1 MNLLASADALLLVVL
16 PYLATT
22 IFFLGTIMR
31 YWKAPFTYSSL
42 SSQFLENRAHFWA
55 LVPFHFGI
63 LTVLAGH
70 VVAFLIPRQ
79 VLLWNSRPL
88 RLYILEAS
96 ALACGLLALV
106 GIAAAVHRR
115 LIFRKI
121 REVTTP
127 LDWIVAALLLV
138 QVLSGILV
146 AVYHPWGSSWFA
158 ALLTP
163 YLWSLV
169 TFAPDVAGIV
179 GLPLL
184 VKAHIVLAYLLIGIA
199 PFTRLVHILVVPIP
213 YLWRRPQVVRWYRQP
228 GPSPAS
234 RQT

>member
-146 AVYHPWGSSWFA
+146 HPPRASLRRRSASSSASPPWRSSAPPRPGSSTRWA
-158 ALLTP
+158 WAPWRWVSWLPSRRYRDRCCASLSRPGWTP
-163 YLWSLV
+163 RADGNHSS
-169 TFAPDVAGIV
+169 
-179 GLPLL
+179 
-184 VKAHIVLAYLLIGIA
+184 
-199 PFTRLVHILVVPIP
+199 
-213 YLWRRPQVVRWYRQP
+213 
-228 GPSPAS
+228 PSSGCPCSA
-234 RQT
+234 